1 MRDPKLSFHC
11 LSPSYI
17 EGEFETKFGS
27 DERQDPIITGA
38 KLVHLNFRMDNIT
51 PDLKILFDLLDKKEK
66 LVAMLAP
73 SFPVDFFYPE
83 IISKLKRL
91 GFDKVVE
98 ISIGAVETNN
108 QLLEL
113 IKNNPEKRYITNPCP
128 SLVRLI
134 KNKFPQLVT
143 YLTPIDSPMSATAKL
158 VREKFPDA
166 KPVFIGPCLTKKLE
180 AKEDFPEL
188 NILALTFKEIA
199 KAIEIKNITEDTGD
213 FSGSFDIIEPHTR
226 LYAISGGLAQSACLK
241 DYLAEE
247 EYSVVSGSKDIT
259 ESLTNFENYQNIKV
273 LDILF
278 CEGGCVGGPGIG
290 SQSSLK
296 ERRQKVI
303 NHWKNKI

>member
-1 MRDPKLSFHC
+1 
-11 LSPSYI
+11 
-17 EGEFETKFGS
+17 
-27 DERQDPIITGA
+27 
-38 KLVHLNFRMDNIT
+38 MDNLN
-51 PDLKILFDLLDKKEK
+51 PDLENLLQLLEKKEK

-83 IISKLKRL
+83 IIGKLKRL
-91 GFDKVVE
+91 GFDKVIE
-98 ISIGAVETNN
+98 ISLGAIETNN

-113 IKNNPEKRYITNPCP
+113 IKNNPDKRYITNPCP
-128 SLVRLI
+128 SLVRLV
-134 KNKFPQLVT
+134 KNKFPELVN

-158 VREKFPDA
+158 VKEKFPGA
-166 KPVFIGPCLTKKLE
+166 RPIFIGPCITKKLE
-180 AKEDFPEL
+180 AKEDHPEL
-188 NILALTFKEIA
+188 DILALTFKEIA
-199 KAIEIKNITEDTGD
+199 TAFEIKNITEDTSN

-247 EYSVVSGSKDIT
+247 EYSVVSGLKDIT
-259 ESLTNFENYQNIKV
+259 QSLTDFENNTKIKV

-303 NHWKNKI
+303 NHWENKSY